1 MDPKKDNQQVS
12 CFTGG
17 AGLKLG
23 NRKAIINK
31 RLFYK
36 GVAIYEEL
44 FRGRK

>member
-23 NRKAIINK
+23 NRKVIIKEKIVLQGGSN
-31 RLFYK
+31 L
-36 GVAIYEEL
+36 
-44 FRGRK
+44 